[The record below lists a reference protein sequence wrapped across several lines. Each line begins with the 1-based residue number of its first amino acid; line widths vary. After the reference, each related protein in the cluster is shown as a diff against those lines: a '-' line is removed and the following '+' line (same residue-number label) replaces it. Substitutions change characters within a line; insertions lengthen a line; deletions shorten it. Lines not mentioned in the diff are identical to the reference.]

1 MENDANQLVQ
11 KAKTKI
17 NPGFFGKVFSS
28 HSSRLE
34 EALDYYEKAANIY
47 KLNKKWYEAG
57 ECYENCAKILDELG
71 SDNSAGHYSDAVH
84 CFNFVD
90 KKKSNENLN
99 KCLKVYEKK
108 GRFQQAGKI
117 QKQMAEEL
125 ESDMKY
131 EEAIIAYRKA
141 GEYFSMENLNS
152 RSYEQGCL
160 LKQADLM
167 CVSNHAE
174 TLEQATKVRIKRIF
188 IFNRFTRN

>member
-11 KAKTKI
+11 KAKSKLSPGLLGKI
-17 NPGFFGKVFSS
+17 FSS
-28 HSSRLE
+28 QSSRLE
-34 EALDYYEKAANIY
+34 EALDFYEKAANIY

-57 ECYENCAKILDELG
+57 ECYENCARILEKLG

-90 KKKSNENLN
+90 KKKADENMN
-99 KCLKVYEKK
+99 KCLKVYERQ

-125 ESDMKY
+125 ESDLKY
-131 EEAIIAYRKA
+131 EEAISAYKRA

-167 CVSNHAE
+167 CISDHKDS
-174 TLEQATKVRIKRIF
+174 LEQATKVNI
-188 IFNRFTRN
+188 N